1 MYLLVRAPWALDITS
16 ATLPTFP
23 SCSRAS
29 LYVSSRSPKTS
40 TALITIPMTKPS
52 AIVRQT
58 RRRARLTARVTRS
71 LPPVEDPPTSIADLA
86 PSLPMVLQ
94 GSCPLFTV
102 VPAETRN
109 RIYEFSL
116 ESDDSTDA
124 AHPSPYRRHTFYY
137 RPGHKR
143 PKHIST
149 SLLQTCQQIYAEA
162 SLLPP
167 VINEHTFWCNR
178 PPPHVKNASSPVEY
192 FKKMTLKQ
200 RSAVQSLHFFTQ
212 QFFLEGNWG
221 GIWTTLWRHQDEL
234 LRNTAEMGA
243 VNKDPR
249 SAEKQ
254 VGKIAP
260 KKITITLRHTDW
272 WHWENNER
280 LGIDPFRNGRTFAA
294 EMGAPVPPSREEK
307 AWGNEFKLI
316 PSLEEL
322 VIEFETVM
330 RKKDQLDA
338 ILERALEWKFPLHP
352 KNCLYL
358 VAEPRSKRA
367 YTWIGAKESAL
378 KQQEPHAMIRN
389 PETGRL
395 ELQAQLDGVPAPTL
409 IPFDTEIASKTAG
422 GSGEGSI
429 TGNVP
434 SGSSRVAKQQP
445 KFDPDTEEEFYVVFL
460 IWKRQRVERRR

>member
-1 MYLLVRAPWALDITS
+1 
-16 ATLPTFP
+16 
-23 SCSRAS
+23 
-29 LYVSSRSPKTS
+29 
-40 TALITIPMTKPS
+40 MTKPS

-294 EMGAPVPPSREEK
+294 EMGAPVPPSREER

-330 RKKDQLDA
+330 RKKDQLDV

-358 VAEPRSKRA
+358 VAEPQSKRA

-395 ELQAQLDGVPAPTL
+395 ELQAQLDGVPVPTL

-460 IWKRQRVERRR
+460 IWKRQRVERRRR